1 MWIFFLIIPK
11 VVRKANQVTNKL
23 YDYHNVFQQDLD
35 FLDSMLK
42 ISNFINKKYCHK
54 YFSRSFKEAFF
65 KKHFSFEIVVDTK
78 NDITKSK
85 RSSETIQT
93 FFFSKII
100 CWLTYNLRI
109 LPVTN
114 FWKIY
119 FDRFVTRGRTEKM
132 GELRTS
138 VFFCNL
144 ICTLSLQ
151 YNNVEHCHF
160 LKWLMEKLNQVVNF
174 M

>member
-1 MWIFFLIIPK
+1 
-11 VVRKANQVTNKL
+11 
-23 YDYHNVFQQDLD
+23 
-35 FLDSMLK
+35 MLK

-138 VFFCNL
+138 VFLCNL